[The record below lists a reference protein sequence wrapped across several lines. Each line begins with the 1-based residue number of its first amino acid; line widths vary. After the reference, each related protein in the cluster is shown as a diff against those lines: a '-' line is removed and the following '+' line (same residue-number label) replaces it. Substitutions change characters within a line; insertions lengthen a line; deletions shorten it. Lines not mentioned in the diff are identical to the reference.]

1 MREEFEEWAS
11 RYHGTARMGVVGLI
25 YSNEAVQ
32 HDWNVWQASRQA
44 IVVKLPKRPDETWGS
59 MPYERGQLDGMNLMI
74 DECQDALD
82 TAGVRYE

>member
-32 HDWNVWQASRQA
+32 HDWNVWQASRQSL
-44 IVVKLPKRPDETWGS
+44 VVKLPELYETPSNGNVYF
-59 MPYERGQLDGMNLMI
+59 PEEI
-74 DECQDALD
+74 TDALD
-82 TAGVRYE
+82 AAGARYE